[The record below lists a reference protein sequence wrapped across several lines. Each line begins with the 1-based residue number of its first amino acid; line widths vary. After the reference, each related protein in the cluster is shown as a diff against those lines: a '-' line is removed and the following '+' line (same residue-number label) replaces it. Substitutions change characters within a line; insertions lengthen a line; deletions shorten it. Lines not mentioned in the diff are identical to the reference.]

1 MARGFGLQGADKAER
16 LAARSIYIPK
26 DYRLLPGPSGSAVYI
41 GQGTSKRGDAVYYVM
56 AFRGTAGR
64 PEFHNAY
71 RVAEQRQSA
80 IQAFWDGV
88 SSSQQRKETESAK
101 RAAWVNPAKVGDILY
116 TSWGYDQTNVEFYA
130 VTKVSGKRVWIRE
143 IAGDSESTGMMQA
156 KCWPAMPIRFCGP
169 ETMHIASN
177 AGESHGY
184 AVKINESA
192 TAWLDTGRVHHSS
205 SYA

>member
-1 MARGFGLQGADKAER
+1 MSRGFGLQGADKAER

-116 TSWGYDQTNVEFYA
+116 TSWGYDQTNTEFYA
-130 VTKVSGKRVWIRE
+130 VTKVSGKRVWVRE
-143 IAGDSESTGMMQA
+143 IAADGESIGFMQDRI
-156 KCWPAMPIRFCGP
+156 WPAMPIRFCGE
-169 ETMHIASN
+169 ETMHIARN
-177 AGESHGY
+177 AGQHHEY
-184 AVKINESA
+184 AVKIDSCR
-192 TAWLDTGRVHHSS
+192 TAWLETGRTHSTS